1 MSLVSIHSNERRK
14 MEDIIKVC
22 ALGGLDENG
31 RDCYVIEI
39 NNDIFV
45 LDAGLAL
52 PDKTI
57 PGVDY
62 LLANAA
68 YIINNKDRVRAYIM
82 THAHDEN
89 MGALKYFY
97 DDAPAPII
105 CTRFTKHVIETQ
117 FNFNK
122 INMPLDFHVIPPS
135 CELVIAGRKFHFFQT
150 SHNAAYS
157 FGVAIETSK
166 GNIVYTSDFIVDYSV
181 KNPAYIFDLKA
192 LSVLSEKPTF
202 LLMSES
208 KGATGEGYCAP
219 RHRVTPLIEK
229 YFKNANKRIF
239 IDCFWQNFIRIS
251 EIIDL
256 CIENNKKIFFYNDF
270 TRQIMKMLMEFD
282 PNRIPQSLIV
292 NKEDLLRVREQELV
306 ILMLGEG
313 EELYQELIKIADG
326 TNEDKRIRLNKRD
339 IFINAA
345 LATPTLET
353 IATRSIDYLYR
364 TGCEVVWIKK
374 NQITAMHPR
383 QDDLKFF
390 LSVLKPRYYLPVRGN
405 FINLMANA
413 KLALSMGIG
422 LNHTNVFILDNGM
435 QLCFNEMGRPS
446 IVPNNPAIMPTH
458 PILVDGRGVST
469 SVSEN
474 IIADRRQLSVD
485 GVVVIAL
492 TVSLSEKRIVAGPD
506 CQMRG
511 FVYVKEAEPLLKSI
525 ANIFVDEIMTALSV
539 DKTDFEEVKTN
550 AQERI
555 HRFIKREN
563 GREPMIIPIVVV
575 KD

>member
-1 MSLVSIHSNERRK
+1 
-14 MEDIIKVC
+14 MEDIIKVS

-45 LDAGLAL
+45 IDAGLAL

-62 LLANAA
+62 LLANAQ
-68 YIINNKDRVRAYIM
+68 YLINNKDRVKAYIM

-117 FNFNK
+117 FNFNTLR
-122 INMPLDFHVIPPS
+122 IPLEFKVIPPTS
-135 CELVIAGRKFHFFQT
+135 ALEIAGRKFHFFQT

-181 KNPAYIFDLKA
+181 KIPAYIFDMKA
-192 LSVLSEKPTF
+192 LSVLSERPTF

-208 KGATGEGYCAP
+208 KGANHEGYCSP
-219 RHRVTPLIEK
+219 HHRVTPLIEK
-229 YFKNANKRIF
+229 YFSNANKRIF
-239 IDCFWQNFIRIS
+239 IDCFWQNFFRIS

-270 TRQIMKMLMEFD
+270 TRTIMKMLMEFN
-282 PNRIPQSLIV
+282 PSRIPV
-292 NKEDLLRVREQELV
+292 DMVVGKEDLLRVREQELV
-306 ILMLGEG
+306 ILMLGKG
-313 EELYQELIKIADG
+313 EELYQELIRVVDG
-326 TNEDKRIRLNKRD
+326 TNEDKRIRLTKRD
-339 IFINAA
+339 VFINAG
-345 LATPTLET
+345 LPTPTLET

-364 TGCEVVWIKK
+364 TGAEVVWIKK

-435 QLCFNEMGRPS
+435 QLCFNELGRPS
-446 IVPNNPAIMPTH
+446 ILPNNPAIMPTH
-458 PILVDGRGVST
+458 PILVDGSGVST
-469 SVSEN
+469 NVAEN
-474 IIADRRQLSVD
+474 IVNDRRQLSVD
-485 GVVVIAL
+485 GVVVIAV
-492 TVSLSEKRIVAGPD
+492 TVSIEEKRIIAGPD

-511 FVYVKEAEPLLKSI
+511 FVYVKEAEPLLKSV
-525 ANIFVDEIMTALSV
+525 ANIFVDEVTTALSV
-539 DKTDFEEVKTN
+539 NNTNFEEIKAN

-555 HRFIKREN
+555 RRFIKREN
-563 GREPMIIPIVVV
+563 GREPMIIPIIVTR
-575 KD
+575 

>member
-1 MSLVSIHSNERRK
+1 
-14 MEDIIKVC
+14 MEDIIKVS

-45 LDAGLAL
+45 IDAGLAL

-62 LLANAA
+62 LLANAQ
-68 YIINNKDRVRAYIM
+68 YLISNKDRIRAYIM

-97 DDAPAPII
+97 DDAPAPIY

-117 FNFNK
+117 FNFNELR
-122 INMPLDFHVIPPS
+122 IPLEFEVVPPTS
-135 CELVIAGRKFHFFQT
+135 SQKIAGRNVHFFQT

-157 FGVAIETSK
+157 FGVAIETTK
-166 GNIVYTSDFIVDYSV
+166 GNIVFTSDFIVDYSV
-181 KNPAYIFDLKA
+181 KTPAYIFDMKA
-192 LSVLSEKPTF
+192 LSILSEKPTF

-208 KGATGEGYCAP
+208 KGANYEGYCSP
-219 RHRVTPLIEK
+219 RHRVIPLIER
-229 YFKNANKRIF
+229 YFKTNRRIF
-239 IDCFWQNFIRIS
+239 INCFWQNFFRIS

-270 TRQIMKMLMEFD
+270 TRQIMKMLMDFN
-282 PNRIPQSLIV
+282 PARIPSSIIV

-306 ILMLGEG
+306 ILMLGRG
-313 EELYQELIKIADG
+313 EEIYKELVNIADG
-326 TNEDKRIRLNKRD
+326 TGEDKRVRLNHRD

-345 LATPTLET
+345 LPTPTLET

-364 TGCEVVWIKK
+364 TGADVVWIKK

-435 QLCFNEMGRPS
+435 QLCFNELGRPS
-446 IVPNNPAIMPTH
+446 ILPNNPAIMPTH
-458 PILVDGRGVST
+458 PILVDGSGVST
-469 SVSEN
+469 NVAEN
-474 IIADRRQLSVD
+474 IVNDRRQLSID
-485 GVVVIAL
+485 GVVVIAV
-492 TVSLSEKRIVAGPD
+492 TVSVEEKRIIAGPD

-525 ANIFVDEIMTALSV
+525 ANIFVDEVTTALSV
-539 DKTDFEEVKTN
+539 NNIDFENVKAT

-555 HRFIKREN
+555 RRFIKREN
-563 GREPMIIPIVVV
+563 GREPMIIPIIVT
-575 KD
+575 K

>member
-1 MSLVSIHSNERRK
+1 

-39 NNDIFV
+39 NNDLFV

-57 PGVDY
+57 PGVDF
-62 LLANAA
+62 LLANAK
-68 YIINNKDRVRAYIM
+68 YIIDNKDRLRAYIM

-97 DDAPAPII
+97 DDAPAPIY

-122 INMPLDFHVIPPS
+122 IKSELDFRVIPPS
-135 CELVIAGRKFHFFQT
+135 CSLEIAGRKFSFFQT

-192 LSVLSEKPTF
+192 LAELSEKPTF

-208 KGATGEGYCAP
+208 KGANHEGYCAP

-229 YFKNANKRIF
+229 YFKANRRIF

-256 CIENNKKIFFYNDF
+256 CIENNKKLFFYNDF
-270 TRQIMKMLMEFD
+270 TAHIMKGLMEFD
-282 PNRIPQSLIV
+282 TRRIPSSIIV
-292 NKEDLLRVREQELV
+292 NKEDLLRVREQELI
-306 ILMLGEG
+306 ILMLGDG
-313 EELYQELIKIADG
+313 EELYHELIKIADG

-364 TGCEVVWIKK
+364 TGADVVWLKK

-390 LSVLKPRYYLPVRGN
+390 LSVLKPRFSLPVRGN

-435 QLCFNEMGRPS
+435 QLCFNEAGRPS
-446 IVPNNPAIMPTH
+446 IVPNNPALMPTH

-474 IIADRRQLSVD
+474 IVADRRQLSVD

-525 ANIFVDEIMTALSV
+525 ANIFIEEITLALSLE
-539 DKTDFEEVKTN
+539 KNDFEEAKSN

-555 HRFIKREN
+555 RRFIKREN
-563 GREPMIIPIVVV
+563 GREPMIIPIIVV
-575 KD
+575 KE

>member
-1 MSLVSIHSNERRK
+1 
-14 MEDIIKVC
+14 MEDIIKVS

-45 LDAGLAL
+45 IDAGLAL

-62 LLANAA
+62 LLANAQ
-68 YIINNKDRVRAYIM
+68 YLINNKDRVKAYIM

-117 FNFNK
+117 FNFNTLR
-122 INMPLDFHVIPPS
+122 IPLEFKVIPPTS
-135 CELVIAGRKFHFFQT
+135 TLEIAGRKFHFFQT

-181 KNPAYIFDLKA
+181 KIPGYIFDMKA
-192 LSVLSEKPTF
+192 LSVLSERPTF

-208 KGATGEGYCAP
+208 KGANHEGYCSP
-219 RHRVTPLIEK
+219 HHRVTPLIEK
-229 YFKNANKRIF
+229 YFSNANKRIF
-239 IDCFWQNFIRIS
+239 IDCFWQNFFRIS

-270 TRQIMKMLMEFD
+270 TRTIMKMLMEFN
-282 PNRIPQSLIV
+282 PSRIPMDMIV
-292 NKEDLLRVREQELV
+292 GKEDLLRVREQELV
-306 ILMLGEG
+306 ILMLGKG
-313 EELYQELIKIADG
+313 EELYQELIRVVDG
-326 TNEDKRIRLNKRD
+326 TNEDKRIRLTKRD

-345 LATPTLET
+345 LPTPTLET

-364 TGCEVVWIKK
+364 TGAEVVWIKK

-435 QLCFNEMGRPS
+435 QLCFNELGRPS
-446 IVPNNPAIMPTH
+446 ILPNNPAIMPTH
-458 PILVDGRGVST
+458 PILVDGSGVST
-469 SVSEN
+469 NVAEN
-474 IIADRRQLSVD
+474 IVNDRRQLSID
-485 GVVVIAL
+485 GVVVIAA
-492 TVSLSEKRIVAGPD
+492 TVSLEEKRIIAGPD

-511 FVYVKEAEPLLKSI
+511 FVYVKETEPLLKSV
-525 ANIFVDEIMTALSV
+525 ANIFVDEVTTALSV
-539 DKTDFEEVKTN
+539 NNTNFEEIKVN

-555 HRFIKREN
+555 RRFIKREN
-563 GREPMIIPIVVV
+563 GREPMIIPIIVAR
-575 KD
+575 

>member
-1 MSLVSIHSNERRK
+1 

-57 PGVDY
+57 PGVDF
-62 LLANAA
+62 LLTNAQ
-68 YIINNKDRVRAYIM
+68 YIISNKDRVKAYII

-105 CTRFTKHVIETQ
+105 CTRFTKHIIETQ

-122 INMPLDFHVIPPS
+122 LQGTLDFRVIPPTTNL
-135 CELVIAGRKFHFFQT
+135 EIAGRKFHFFQT

-157 FGVAIETSK
+157 FGVAIETSR

-181 KNPAYIFDLKA
+181 KSPAYIFDIKA
-192 LSVLSEKPTF
+192 LAELSEKPTF

-208 KGATGEGYCAP
+208 KGANYEGYCAP
-219 RHRVTPLIEK
+219 RHKVTPLIEK
-229 YFKNANKRIF
+229 YFKNGNRRIF
-239 IDCFWQNFIRIS
+239 IDCFWQNSIRIS
-251 EIIDL
+251 EIVDL
-256 CIENNKKIFFYNDF
+256 CIENNKKIYFYNDF
-270 TRQIMKMLMEFD
+270 TDHIMRGLMAFD
-282 PNRIPQSLIV
+282 NTRIPPSIII

-306 ILMLGEG
+306 ILMLGDG
-313 EELYQELIKIADG
+313 EDLYQELIKIADG

-353 IATRSIDYLYR
+353 IATRSVDSLYR
-364 TGCEVVWIKK
+364 TGSEVVWLKK

-390 LSVLKPRYYLPVRGN
+390 LSVLKPKYYLPVRGN

-435 QLCFNEMGRPS
+435 QLCFNEVGRPS
-446 IVPNNPAIMPTH
+446 ILPNNPAIMPTH

-474 IIADRRQLSVD
+474 IVSDRRQLSVD

-492 TVSLSEKRIVAGPD
+492 TVSLSEKRIIAGPD

-525 ANIFVDEIMTALSV
+525 ANIFIEEITLALSL
-539 DKTDFEEVKTN
+539 DKNDFEEAKSN

-555 HRFIKREN
+555 RRFIKREN
-563 GREPMIIPIVVV
+563 GREPMIIPIIVV
-575 KD
+575 KE

>member
-1 MSLVSIHSNERRK
+1 
-14 MEDIIKVC
+14 MEDIIKVS

-45 LDAGLAL
+45 IDAGLAL

-62 LLANAA
+62 LLANAQ
-68 YIINNKDRVRAYIM
+68 YLINNKDRVKAYIM

-117 FNFNK
+117 FNFNTLR
-122 INMPLDFHVIPPS
+122 IPLEFKVIPPTS
-135 CELVIAGRKFHFFQT
+135 ALEIAGRKFHFFQT

-181 KNPAYIFDLKA
+181 KTPAYIFDMKA
-192 LSVLSEKPTF
+192 LSVLSERPTF

-208 KGATGEGYCAP
+208 KGANHEGYCSP
-219 RHRVTPLIEK
+219 HHRVTPLIEK
-229 YFKNANKRIF
+229 YFSNANKRIF
-239 IDCFWQNFIRIS
+239 IDCFWQNFFRIS

-270 TRQIMKMLMEFD
+270 TRTIMKMLMEFN
-282 PNRIPQSLIV
+282 PSRIPVDIIV
-292 NKEDLLRVREQELV
+292 GKEDLLRVREQELV
-306 ILMLGEG
+306 ILMLGKG
-313 EELYQELIKIADG
+313 EELYQELIRVVDG
-326 TNEDKRIRLNKRD
+326 TNEDKRIRLTKRD
-339 IFINAA
+339 IFINAG
-345 LATPTLET
+345 LPTPTLET

-364 TGCEVVWIKK
+364 TGAEVVWIKK

-413 KLALSMGIG
+413 RLALSMGIG

-435 QLCFNEMGRPS
+435 QLCFNELGRPS
-446 IVPNNPAIMPTH
+446 ILPNNPAIMPTH
-458 PILVDGRGVST
+458 PILVDGSGVST
-469 SVSEN
+469 NVAEN
-474 IIADRRQLSVD
+474 IVNDRRQLSVD
-485 GVVVIAL
+485 GVVVIAV
-492 TVSLSEKRIVAGPD
+492 TVSLEEKRIIAGPD

-511 FVYVKEAEPLLKSI
+511 FVYVKEAEPLLKSV
-525 ANIFVDEIMTALSV
+525 ANIFVDEVTTALSV
-539 DKTDFEEVKTN
+539 NNTDFEEIKAN

-555 HRFIKREN
+555 RRFIKREN
-563 GREPMIIPIVVV
+563 GREPMIIPIIVTR
-575 KD
+575 

>member
-1 MSLVSIHSNERRK
+1 
-14 MEDIIKVC
+14 MEDIIKVS

-45 LDAGLAL
+45 IDAGLAL

-62 LLANAA
+62 LLANAQ
-68 YIINNKDRVRAYIM
+68 YLINNKDRIRAYIM

-97 DDAPAPII
+97 DDAPAPIY

-117 FNFNK
+117 FNFNALR
-122 INMPLDFHVIPPS
+122 IPLEFEVVPPTS
-135 CELVIAGRKFHFFQT
+135 SQKIAGRNVHFFQT

-157 FGVAIETSK
+157 FGVAIETTK
-166 GNIVYTSDFIVDYSV
+166 GNIVFTSDFIVDYSV
-181 KNPAYIFDLKA
+181 KTPAYIFDMKA
-192 LSVLSEKPTF
+192 LSILSEKPTF

-208 KGATGEGYCAP
+208 KGANYEGYCSP
-219 RHRVTPLIEK
+219 RHRVYPLIEK
-229 YFKNANKRIF
+229 YFKTNRRIF
-239 IDCFWQNFIRIS
+239 INCFWQNFFRIS

-256 CIENNKKIFFYNDF
+256 CLENNKKIFFYNDF
-270 TRQIMKMLMEFD
+270 TRRIMKMLMDFN
-282 PNRIPQSLIV
+282 PTRIPSSIV
-292 NKEDLLRVREQELV
+292 VSKEDLLRVREQELV
-306 ILMLGEG
+306 ILMLGRG
-313 EELYQELIKIADG
+313 EELYKELVNIADG
-326 TNEDKRIRLNKRD
+326 TGEDKRVRLNHRD

-345 LATPTLET
+345 LPTPTLET

-364 TGCEVVWIKK
+364 TGADVVWIKK

-435 QLCFNEMGRPS
+435 QLCFNELGRPS
-446 IVPNNPAIMPTH
+446 ILPNNPATMPTH
-458 PILVDGRGVST
+458 PILVDGSGVST
-469 SVSEN
+469 NVAEN
-474 IIADRRQLSVD
+474 IVNDRRQLSVD

-492 TVSLSEKRIVAGPD
+492 TVSETEKRIIAGPD

-525 ANIFVDEIMTALSV
+525 ANIFVDEVTTALSLNNIN
-539 DKTDFEEVKTN
+539 FENVKAS

-555 HRFIKREN
+555 RRFIKREN
-563 GREPMIIPIVVV
+563 GREPMIIPIIVT
-575 KD
+575 K

>member
-1 MSLVSIHSNERRK
+1 
-14 MEDIIKVC
+14 MEDIIKVS

-45 LDAGLAL
+45 IDAGLAL

-62 LLANAA
+62 LLANAQ
-68 YIINNKDRVRAYIM
+68 YLISNKDRIRAYIM

-97 DDAPAPII
+97 DDAPAPIY

-117 FNFNK
+117 FNFNELR
-122 INMPLDFHVIPPS
+122 IPLDFEVVPPTS
-135 CELVIAGRKFHFFQT
+135 SQKIAGRNVHFFQT

-166 GNIVYTSDFIVDYSV
+166 GNIVFTSDFIVDYSV
-181 KNPAYIFDLKA
+181 KTPAYIFDMKA
-192 LSVLSEKPTF
+192 LSILSEKPTF

-208 KGATGEGYCAP
+208 KGANYEGYCSP
-219 RHRVTPLIEK
+219 RHRVIPLIER
-229 YFKNANKRIF
+229 YFKTSRRIF
-239 IDCFWQNFIRIS
+239 INCFWQNFFRIS

-270 TRQIMKMLMEFD
+270 TRQIMKMLMDFN
-282 PNRIPQSLIV
+282 PTRIPSSIIV

-306 ILMLGEG
+306 ILMLGRG
-313 EELYQELIKIADG
+313 EEIYKELVNIADG
-326 TNEDKRIRLNKRD
+326 TGEDKRVRLNHRD

-345 LATPTLET
+345 LPTPTLET

-364 TGCEVVWIKK
+364 TGADVVWIKK

-435 QLCFNEMGRPS
+435 QLCFNELGRPS
-446 IVPNNPAIMPTH
+446 ILPNNPAIMPTH
-458 PILVDGRGVST
+458 PILVDGSGVST
-469 SVSEN
+469 NVAEN
-474 IIADRRQLSVD
+474 IVNDRRQLSVD
-485 GVVVIAL
+485 GVVVIAV
-492 TVSLSEKRIVAGPD
+492 TVNVEEKRIIAGPD

-525 ANIFVDEIMTALSV
+525 ANIFVDEVTTALSV
-539 DKTDFEEVKTN
+539 NNIDFENIKAT

-555 HRFIKREN
+555 RRFIKREN
-563 GREPMIIPIVVV
+563 GREPMIIPIIVT
-575 KD
+575 K

>member
-1 MSLVSIHSNERRK
+1 
-14 MEDIIKVC
+14 MEDIIKVS

-31 RDCYVIEI
+31 RDCYVVEI
-39 NNDIFV
+39 NDDIFV
-45 LDAGLAL
+45 LDAGLSL

-57 PGVDY
+57 PGVDF
-62 LLANAA
+62 LLTNAHYIIENKDRLKA
-68 YIINNKDRVRAYIM
+68 YII
-82 THAHDEN
+82 THSHDEN

-105 CTRFTKHVIETQ
+105 CTQFTKHIIETQ

-122 INMPLDFHVIPPS
+122 LQGTLDFKVIPPTCTLTIS
-135 CELVIAGRKFHFFQT
+135 NRVFHFFQT
-150 SHNAAYS
+150 SHNAAYT
-157 FGVAIETSK
+157 FGVAIETTK

-192 LSVLSEKPTF
+192 LAELSEKPTF

-208 KGATGEGYCAP
+208 KGANYEGYCAP
-219 RHRVTPLIEK
+219 RHRVTPLIER
-229 YFKNANKRIF
+229 YFKSANRRIF
-239 IDCFWQNFIRIS
+239 IDCFWQNSIRIS
-251 EIIDL
+251 EILDL
-256 CIENNKKIFFYNDF
+256 CVENNKKIYFYNDF
-270 TRQIMKMLMEFD
+270 TAEIMRGFMAFD
-282 PNRIPQSLIV
+282 NKRNISSIV
-292 NKEDLLRVREQELV
+292 IEKEDLLRVREQELV
-306 ILMLGEG
+306 ILMLGDG
-313 EELYQELIKIADG
+313 EDLYRELIKLSEG
-326 TNEDKRIRLNKRD
+326 TNQDKRIRLNKRD

-353 IATRSIDYLYR
+353 IATRSVDSLYR
-364 TGCEVVWIKK
+364 TGSEVIWLKK
-374 NQITAMHPR
+374 NQITAMHAR

-405 FINLMANA
+405 FVNLMANA

-435 QLCFNEMGRPS
+435 QLCFNELGRPS
-446 IVPNNPAIMPTH
+446 IIPNNPNTMPTH

-469 SVSEN
+469 STSEN
-474 IIADRRQLSVD
+474 IISDRRQLAID

-492 TVSLSEKRIVAGPD
+492 TVSKSEKRIVAGPD

-525 ANIFVDEIMTALSV
+525 ANIFVEEITLALSLE
-539 DKTDFEEVKTN
+539 KEDFEEAKSN

-555 HRFIKREN
+555 RRFIKREN
-563 GREPMIIPIVVV
+563 GREPMIIPIIVV
-575 KD
+575 KE

>member
-1 MSLVSIHSNERRK
+1 

-31 RDCYVIEI
+31 RDCYVVEI

-45 LDAGLAL
+45 LDAGLSL

-57 PGVDY
+57 PGVDF
-62 LLANAA
+62 LLTNAN
-68 YIINNKDRVRAYIM
+68 YIINNKDRVKAYII

-105 CTRFTKHVIETQ
+105 CTSFTKHIIETQ

-122 INMPLDFHVIPPS
+122 LKSQLDYRVIPPTTNL
-135 CELVIAGRKFHFFQT
+135 EITGRKFHFFQT

-157 FGVAIETSK
+157 FGVAIETSR

-192 LSVLSEKPTF
+192 LAELSEKPTF

-208 KGATGEGYCAP
+208 KGANYEGYCAP
-219 RHRVTPLIEK
+219 RHKVTPLIER
-229 YFKNANKRIF
+229 YFKSANRRIF
-239 IDCFWQNFIRIS
+239 IDCFWQNSIRIS

-256 CIENNKKIFFYNDF
+256 VIENNKKLYFYNEF
-270 TRQIMKMLMEFD
+270 TEHIMRGLMNFD
-282 PNRIPQSLIV
+282 PRRIPTSVVI

-313 EELYQELIKIADG
+313 EDLFQELIKIAEG

-353 IATRSIDYLYR
+353 IATRSIDSLYR
-364 TGCEVVWIKK
+364 TGAEVIWLKK

-435 QLCFNEMGRPS
+435 QLCFNEIGRPS
-446 IVPNNPAIMPTH
+446 ILPNNPAIMPTH
-458 PILVDGRGVST
+458 PILVDGRGV
-469 SVSEN
+469 
-474 IIADRRQLSVD
+474 
-485 GVVVIAL
+485 
-492 TVSLSEKRIVAGPD
+492 
-506 CQMRG
+506 
-511 FVYVKEAEPLLKSI
+511 
-525 ANIFVDEIMTALSV
+525 
-539 DKTDFEEVKTN
+539 
-550 AQERI
+550 
-555 HRFIKREN
+555 
-563 GREPMIIPIVVV
+563 
-575 KD
+575 

>member
-1 MSLVSIHSNERRK
+1 

-45 LDAGLAL
+45 LDAGLSL

-57 PGVDY
+57 PGVDF
-62 LLANAA
+62 LLTNAHYIIENKDRLKA
-68 YIINNKDRVRAYIM
+68 YII

-105 CTRFTKHVIETQ
+105 CTRFTKHIIETQ

-122 INMPLDFHVIPPS
+122 LQGTLDFRVIPPS
-135 CELVIAGRKFHFFQT
+135 TVLEISGHIFHFFQT

-157 FGVAIETSK
+157 FGVAVETSK

-192 LSVLSEKPTF
+192 LAELSEKPTF

-208 KGATGEGYCAP
+208 KGASYEGYCAP
-219 RHRVTPLIEK
+219 RHRITPLIEK
-229 YFKNANKRIF
+229 YFKSGNRRIF
-239 IDCFWQNFIRIS
+239 IDCFWQNSIRIS

-256 CIENNKKIFFYNDF
+256 CIENNKKIYFYNDF
-270 TRQIMKMLMEFD
+270 TAHIMRGLMNFD
-282 PNRIPQSLIV
+282 SSRIPPSIII

-306 ILMLGEG
+306 ILMLGDG
-313 EELYQELIKIADG
+313 EELYHELIKISEG

-353 IATRSIDYLYR
+353 IATRGVDSLYR
-364 TGCEVVWIKK
+364 TGSEVVWLKK
-374 NQITAMHPR
+374 NQITAMHAR

-390 LSVLKPRYYLPVRGN
+390 LSVLKPKYYLPVRGN

-435 QLCFNEMGRPS
+435 QLCFNELGRPS
-446 IVPNNPAIMPTH
+446 IIPNNPNLMPTH

-474 IIADRRQLSVD
+474 IVADRRQLSID

-492 TVSLSEKRIVAGPD
+492 TVSLGEKRILAGPD

-525 ANIFVDEIMTALSV
+525 ANIFVEEITLALSLG
-539 DKTDFEEVKTN
+539 KNDFEEAKSN

-555 HRFIKREN
+555 RRFIKREN
-563 GREPMIIPIVVV
+563 GREPMIIPIIVV
-575 KD
+575 KE

>member
-1 MSLVSIHSNERRK
+1 
-14 MEDIIKVC
+14 MEDIIKVS

-45 LDAGLAL
+45 LDAGLSL

-57 PGVDY
+57 PGVDF
-62 LLANAA
+62 LLTNAHYIIANKDRLKA
-68 YIINNKDRVRAYIM
+68 YII

-105 CTRFTKHVIETQ
+105 CTRFTKHIIETQ

-122 INMPLDFHVIPPS
+122 LQGTLDFRVIPPTTTL
-135 CELVIAGRKFHFFQT
+135 EIAGRVFHFFQT

-157 FGVAIETSK
+157 FGVSIETSK

-192 LSVLSEKPTF
+192 LAELSEKPTF

-208 KGATGEGYCAP
+208 KGANYEGYCAP

-229 YFKNANKRIF
+229 YFKSANKRIF
-239 IDCFWQNFIRIS
+239 IDCFWQNSIRIS

-256 CIENNKKIFFYNDF
+256 CIENNKKIYFYNDF
-270 TRQIMKMLMEFD
+270 TRHIMRGLMAFD
-282 PNRIPQSLIV
+282 DKRIPPSLIIE
-292 NKEDLLRVREQELV
+292 KEDLLRVREQELV
-306 ILMLGEG
+306 ILMLGDG
-313 EELYQELIKIADG
+313 EDLYHELIKIAEG

-353 IATRSIDYLYR
+353 IATRSVDSLYR
-364 TGCEVVWIKK
+364 TGSEVVWLKK
-374 NQITAMHPR
+374 NQITAMHAR

-390 LSVLKPRYYLPVRGN
+390 LSVLKPKYYLPVRGN

-435 QLCFNEMGRPS
+435 QLCFNELGRPS
-446 IVPNNPAIMPTH
+446 IIPNNPNLMPTH

-474 IIADRRQLSVD
+474 IVADRRQLSVD

-492 TVSLSEKRIVAGPD
+492 TVSLGEKRILAGPD

-525 ANIFVDEIMTALSV
+525 ANMFVEEITLALSLG
-539 DKTDFEEVKTN
+539 KTDFEEAKSN

-555 HRFIKREN
+555 RRFIKREN
-563 GREPMIIPIVVV
+563 GREPMIIPIIVV

>member
-1 MSLVSIHSNERRK
+1 
-14 MEDIIKVC
+14 MEDIIKVS

-45 LDAGLAL
+45 IDAGLAL

-62 LLANAA
+62 LLANAQ
-68 YIINNKDRVRAYIM
+68 YLINNKDRIRAYIM

-97 DDAPAPII
+97 DDAPAPIY

-117 FNFNK
+117 FNFNALR
-122 INMPLDFHVIPPS
+122 IPLEFEVVPPTS
-135 CELVIAGRKFHFFQT
+135 SQKIAGRNVHFFQT

-157 FGVAIETSK
+157 FGVAIETTK
-166 GNIVYTSDFIVDYSV
+166 GNIVFTSDFIVDYSV
-181 KNPAYIFDLKA
+181 KTPAYIFDMKA
-192 LSVLSEKPTF
+192 LSILSEKPTF

-208 KGATGEGYCAP
+208 KGANYEGYCSP
-219 RHRVTPLIEK
+219 RHRVIPLIER
-229 YFKNANKRIF
+229 YFKTNRRIF
-239 IDCFWQNFIRIS
+239 INCFWQNFFRIS

-256 CIENNKKIFFYNDF
+256 CLENNKKIFFYNDF
-270 TRQIMKMLMEFD
+270 TRRIMKMLMDFN
-282 PNRIPQSLIV
+282 PTRIPASIVV

-306 ILMLGEG
+306 ILMLGRG
-313 EELYQELIKIADG
+313 EELYKELVNIADG
-326 TNEDKRIRLNKRD
+326 TGEDKRVRLNHRD

-345 LATPTLET
+345 LPTPTLET

-364 TGCEVVWIKK
+364 TGADVIWIKK

-435 QLCFNEMGRPS
+435 QLCFNELGRPS
-446 IVPNNPAIMPTH
+446 ILPNNPATMPTH
-458 PILVDGRGVST
+458 PILVDGSGVST
-469 SVSEN
+469 NVAEN
-474 IIADRRQLSVD
+474 IVNDRRQLSVD
-485 GVVVIAL
+485 GVVVIAV
-492 TVSLSEKRIVAGPD
+492 TVSEAEKRIIAGPD

-525 ANIFVDEIMTALSV
+525 ANIFVDEVTTALSV
-539 DKTDFEEVKTN
+539 NNINFENVKAS

-555 HRFIKREN
+555 RRFIKREN
-563 GREPMIIPIVVV
+563 GREPMIIPIIVT
-575 KD
+575 K

>member
-1 MSLVSIHSNERRK
+1 
-14 MEDIIKVC
+14 MEDIIKVS

-39 NNDIFV
+39 NDDIFV
-45 LDAGLAL
+45 IDAGLAL

-62 LLANAA
+62 LLANAQ
-68 YIINNKDRVRAYIM
+68 YLISNKDRIRAYIM

-97 DDAPAPII
+97 DDAPAPIY

-117 FNFNK
+117 FNFNELR
-122 INMPLDFHVIPPS
+122 IPLEFEVVPPTS
-135 CELVIAGRKFHFFQT
+135 SQKIAGRNVHFFQT

-157 FGVAIETSK
+157 FGVAIETTK
-166 GNIVYTSDFIVDYSV
+166 GNIVFTSDFIVDYSV
-181 KNPAYIFDLKA
+181 KTPAYIFDMKA
-192 LSVLSEKPTF
+192 LSILSEKPTF

-208 KGATGEGYCAP
+208 KGANYEGYCSP
-219 RHRVTPLIEK
+219 RHRVIPLIER
-229 YFKNANKRIF
+229 YFKTNRRIF
-239 IDCFWQNFIRIS
+239 INCFWQNFFRIS

-270 TRQIMKMLMEFD
+270 TRQIMKMLMDFN
-282 PNRIPQSLIV
+282 PARIPSSIIV

-306 ILMLGEG
+306 ILMLGRG
-313 EELYQELIKIADG
+313 EEIYKELVNIADG
-326 TNEDKRIRLNKRD
+326 TGEDKRVRLNHRD

-345 LATPTLET
+345 LPTPTLET

-364 TGCEVVWIKK
+364 TGADVVWIKK

-435 QLCFNEMGRPS
+435 QLCFNELGRPS
-446 IVPNNPAIMPTH
+446 ILPNNPAIMPTH
-458 PILVDGRGVST
+458 PILVDGSGVST
-469 SVSEN
+469 NVAEN
-474 IIADRRQLSVD
+474 IVNDRRQLSID
-485 GVVVIAL
+485 GVVVIAV
-492 TVSLSEKRIVAGPD
+492 TVSVEEKRIIAGPD

-525 ANIFVDEIMTALSV
+525 ANIFVDEVTTALSV
-539 DKTDFEEVKTN
+539 NNFDFENVKAT

-555 HRFIKREN
+555 RRFIKREN
-563 GREPMIIPIVVV
+563 GREPMIIPIIVT
-575 KD
+575 K

>member
-1 MSLVSIHSNERRK
+1 

-39 NNDIFV
+39 NNDLFV

-57 PGVDY
+57 PGVDF
-62 LLANAA
+62 LLANAK
-68 YIINNKDRVRAYIM
+68 YIIDNKDRLRAYIM

-97 DDAPAPII
+97 DDAPAPIY

-122 INMPLDFHVIPPS
+122 IKSELDFRVIPPS
-135 CELVIAGRKFHFFQT
+135 CSLEIAGRKFSFFQT

-192 LSVLSEKPTF
+192 LAELSEKPTF

-208 KGATGEGYCAP
+208 KGANHEGYCAP

-229 YFKNANKRIF
+229 YFKANRRIF

-256 CIENNKKIFFYNDF
+256 CIENNKKLFFYNDF
-270 TRQIMKMLMEFD
+270 TTHIMKGLMEFD
-282 PNRIPQSLIV
+282 TRRIPSSIIV

-306 ILMLGEG
+306 ILMLGDG
-313 EELYQELIKIADG
+313 EELYHELIKIADG

-364 TGCEVVWIKK
+364 TGADVVWLKK

-390 LSVLKPRYYLPVRGN
+390 LSVLKPRFYLPVRGN

-435 QLCFNEMGRPS
+435 QLCFNEAGRPS
-446 IVPNNPAIMPTH
+446 IVPNNPALMPTH

-474 IIADRRQLSVD
+474 IVADRRQLSVD

-525 ANIFVDEIMTALSV
+525 ANIFIEEITLALSLE
-539 DKTDFEEVKTN
+539 KNDFEEAKSN

-555 HRFIKREN
+555 RRFIKREN
-563 GREPMIIPIVVV
+563 GREPMIIPIIVV
-575 KD
+575 KE

>member
-1 MSLVSIHSNERRK
+1 
-14 MEDIIKVC
+14 MEDIIKVS

-45 LDAGLAL
+45 LDAGLSL

-57 PGVDY
+57 PGVDF
-62 LLANAA
+62 LLTNAHYIIENKNRLKA
-68 YIINNKDRVRAYIM
+68 YII

-105 CTRFTKHVIETQ
+105 CTRFTKHIIETQ

-122 INMPLDFHVIPPS
+122 LQGTLDFRVIPPTTTLDIS
-135 CELVIAGRKFHFFQT
+135 GRVFHFFQT

-192 LSVLSEKPTF
+192 LAELSEKPTF

-208 KGATGEGYCAP
+208 KGANYEGYCAP

-229 YFKNANKRIF
+229 YFKSANKRIF
-239 IDCFWQNFIRIS
+239 IDCFWQNSIRIS

-256 CIENNKKIFFYNDF
+256 CIENNKKIYFYNDF
-270 TRQIMKMLMEFD
+270 TAHIMRGLMDFD
-282 PNRIPQSLIV
+282 NKRVPPSVIIS
-292 NKEDLLRVREQELV
+292 KEDLLRVREQELV
-306 ILMLGEG
+306 ILMLGDG
-313 EELYQELIKIADG
+313 EDLYHELIKIAEG

-353 IATRSIDYLYR
+353 IATRSVDSLYR
-364 TGCEVVWIKK
+364 TGSEVVWLKK
-374 NQITAMHPR
+374 NQITAMHAR

-390 LSVLKPRYYLPVRGN
+390 LSVLKPKYYLPVRGN

-435 QLCFNEMGRPS
+435 QLCFNELGRPS
-446 IVPNNPAIMPTH
+446 IVPNNPNLMPTH

-474 IIADRRQLSVD
+474 IVADRRQLSVD

-492 TVSLSEKRIVAGPD
+492 TVSLGEKRILAGPD

-525 ANIFVDEIMTALSV
+525 ANIFVEEITLALSLN
-539 DKTDFEEVKTN
+539 KTDFEEAKSN

-555 HRFIKREN
+555 RRFIKREN
-563 GREPMIIPIVVV
+563 GREPMIIPIIVV
-575 KD
+575 KE

>member
-1 MSLVSIHSNERRK
+1 MV
-14 MEDIIKVC
+14 EDIIRVS

-45 LDAGLAL
+45 IDAGLAL

-62 LLANAA
+62 LLANAQ
-68 YIINNKDRVRAYIM
+68 YLINNKDRIKAYIM

-97 DDAPAPII
+97 DDAPAPVI

-117 FNFNK
+117 FNFNTLR
-122 INMPLDFHVIPPS
+122 IPLDFRVIEPS
-135 CELVIAGRKFHFFQT
+135 SELVVAGRKLHFFQT

-157 FGVAIETSK
+157 FGVAIETSR

-181 KNPAYIFDLKA
+181 KMPGYIFDLKA

-208 KGATGEGYCAP
+208 KGASHEGYCAP
-219 RHRVTPLIEK
+219 HHRVTPLIEK
-229 YFKNANKRIF
+229 YFKTANKRIF
-239 IDCFWQNFIRIS
+239 IDCFWQNFFRIS

-256 CIENNKKIFFYNDF
+256 CLENNKKIFFYNDF
-270 TRQIMKMLMEFD
+270 TRKIMKMLMEFN
-282 PNRIPQSLIV
+282 PARLPISAVI

-306 ILMLGEG
+306 ILMLGDG
-313 EELYQELIKIADG
+313 DDLYEELIKIADG

-364 TGCEVVWIKK
+364 TGAEVVWIKK

-390 LSVLKPRYYLPVRGN
+390 LSVLKPKYYLPVRGN
-405 FINLMANA
+405 YINLMANA

-435 QLCFNEMGRPS
+435 QLCFNEAGRPS
-446 IVPNNPAIMPTH
+446 ILPNNPAIMPTH

-474 IIADRRQLSVD
+474 IVNDRRQLSVD

-492 TVSLSEKRIVAGPD
+492 TVSLEEKKIVAGPD

-539 DKTDFEEVKTN
+539 DNTDFDEIKAN

-555 HRFIKREN
+555 RRFIKREN
-563 GREPMIIPIVVV
+563 GREPMIIPIIVV
-575 KD
+575 K

>member
-1 MSLVSIHSNERRK
+1 V
-14 MEDIIKVC
+14 EDIIKVS

-45 LDAGLAL
+45 IDAGLAL

-62 LLANAA
+62 LLANAQ
-68 YIINNKDRVRAYIM
+68 YLINNKDRVKAYIM

-117 FNFNK
+117 FNFNTLR
-122 INMPLDFHVIPPS
+122 IPLEFKVIPPTS
-135 CELVIAGRKFHFFQT
+135 ALEIAGRKFHFFQT

-181 KNPAYIFDLKA
+181 KIPAYIFDMKA
-192 LSVLSEKPTF
+192 LSVLSERPTF

-208 KGATGEGYCAP
+208 KGANHEGYCSP
-219 RHRVTPLIEK
+219 HHRVTPLIEK
-229 YFKNANKRIF
+229 YFSNANKRIF
-239 IDCFWQNFIRIS
+239 IDCFWQNFFRIS

-270 TRQIMKMLMEFD
+270 TRTIMKMLMEFN
-282 PNRIPQSLIV
+282 PSRIPVDIIV
-292 NKEDLLRVREQELV
+292 GKEDLLRVREQELV
-306 ILMLGEG
+306 ILMLGKG
-313 EELYQELIKIADG
+313 EELYQELIRVVDG
-326 TNEDKRIRLNKRD
+326 TNEDKRIRLTKRD
-339 IFINAA
+339 IFINAG
-345 LATPTLET
+345 LPTPTLET

-364 TGCEVVWIKK
+364 TGAEVVWIKK

-435 QLCFNEMGRPS
+435 QLCFNELGRPS
-446 IVPNNPAIMPTH
+446 ILPNNPAIMPTH
-458 PILVDGRGVST
+458 PILVDGSGVST
-469 SVSEN
+469 NVAEN
-474 IIADRRQLSVD
+474 IVNDRRQLSVD
-485 GVVVIAL
+485 GVVVIAV
-492 TVSLSEKRIVAGPD
+492 TVSIEEKRIIAGPD

-511 FVYVKEAEPLLKSI
+511 FVYVKEAEPLLKSV
-525 ANIFVDEIMTALSV
+525 ANIFVDEVTTALSV
-539 DKTDFEEVKTN
+539 NNTDFEEIKAN

-555 HRFIKREN
+555 RRFIKREN
-563 GREPMIIPIVVV
+563 GREPMIIPIIVTR
-575 KD
+575 

>member
-1 MSLVSIHSNERRK
+1 
-14 MEDIIKVC
+14 MEDIIKVS

-45 LDAGLAL
+45 IDAGLAL

-62 LLANAA
+62 LLANAQ
-68 YIINNKDRVRAYIM
+68 YLINNKDRVKAYIM

-117 FNFNK
+117 FNFNTLR
-122 INMPLDFHVIPPS
+122 IPLEFKVIPPTS
-135 CELVIAGRKFHFFQT
+135 ALEIAGRKFHFFQT

-181 KNPAYIFDLKA
+181 KIPAYIFDMKA
-192 LSVLSEKPTF
+192 LSVLSERPTF

-208 KGATGEGYCAP
+208 KGANHEGYCSP
-219 RHRVTPLIEK
+219 HHRVTPLIEK
-229 YFKNANKRIF
+229 YFSNANKRIF
-239 IDCFWQNFIRIS
+239 IDCFWQNFFRIS

-270 TRQIMKMLMEFD
+270 TRTIMKMLMEFN
-282 PNRIPQSLIV
+282 PSRIPV
-292 NKEDLLRVREQELV
+292 DMVVGKEDLLRVREQELV
-306 ILMLGEG
+306 ILMLGKG
-313 EELYQELIKIADG
+313 EELYQELIRVVDG
-326 TNEDKRIRLNKRD
+326 TNEDKRIRLTKRD
-339 IFINAA
+339 IFINAG
-345 LATPTLET
+345 LPTPTLET

-364 TGCEVVWIKK
+364 TGAEVVWIKK

-405 FINLMANA
+405 FINLMSNA

-435 QLCFNEMGRPS
+435 QLCFNELGRPS
-446 IVPNNPAIMPTH
+446 ILPNNPAIMPTH
-458 PILVDGRGVST
+458 PILVDGSGVST
-469 SVSEN
+469 NVAEN
-474 IIADRRQLSVD
+474 IVNDRRQLSVD
-485 GVVVIAL
+485 GVVVIAV
-492 TVSLSEKRIVAGPD
+492 TVSLEEKRIIAGPD

-511 FVYVKEAEPLLKSI
+511 FVYVKEAEPLLKSV
-525 ANIFVDEIMTALSV
+525 ANIFVDEVTNALSV
-539 DKTDFEEVKTN
+539 NNTDFEEIKAN

-555 HRFIKREN
+555 RRFIKREN
-563 GREPMIIPIVVV
+563 GREPMIIPIIVTR
-575 KD
+575 

>member
-1 MSLVSIHSNERRK
+1 

-57 PGVDY
+57 PGVDF
-62 LLANAA
+62 LLANAQ
-68 YIINNKDRVRAYIM
+68 YIISNKDRLKAYIM

-97 DDAPAPII
+97 DDAPAPIY
-105 CTRFTKHVIETQ
+105 CTSFTKHIIETQ

-122 INMPLDFHVIPPS
+122 LQGRLDFKVIPPTCS
-135 CELVIAGRKFHFFQT
+135 LQIAGRTFHFFQT

-181 KNPAYIFDLKA
+181 KSPAYIFDLKA
-192 LSVLSEKPTF
+192 LAELSEKPTF
-202 LLMSES
+202 LLMSDS
-208 KGATGEGYCAP
+208 KAAHLEGYCAP
-219 RHRVTPLIEK
+219 RHRVAPLIER
-229 YFKNANKRIF
+229 YFKNSNRRIF
-239 IDCFWQNFIRIS
+239 IDCFWQNLFRIS

-256 CIENNKKIFFYNDF
+256 CIENNKKIFFYNSF
-270 TRQIMKMLMEFD
+270 TEHIMRGLMSFD
-282 PNRIPQSLIV
+282 PKRIPPSIVV

-306 ILMLGEG
+306 ILMLGDG
-313 EELYQELIKIADG
+313 EELFQELIKIADG
-326 TNEDKRIRLNKRD
+326 NNEDKRIRLNKRD
-339 IFINAA
+339 IFINAGIP
-345 LATPTLET
+345 TPTLET

-364 TGCEVVWIKK
+364 TGAEVVWIKK

-390 LSVLKPRYYLPVRGN
+390 LSVLKPKYYLPVRGN

-413 KLALSMGIG
+413 RLALSMGIG

-435 QLCFNEMGRPS
+435 QLSFNEAGRPM

-474 IIADRRQLSVD
+474 IVSDRRQLSVD

-492 TVSLSEKRIVAGPD
+492 SVSLSEKRIIAGPD

-525 ANIFVDEIMTALSV
+525 ANIFIEEITLALSL
-539 DKTDFEEVKTN
+539 DKADFEEAKTN

-555 HRFIKREN
+555 RRFIKREN
-563 GREPMIIPIVVV
+563 GREPMIIPIIVV

>member
-1 MSLVSIHSNERRK
+1 
-14 MEDIIKVC
+14 MEDIIKVS

-45 LDAGLAL
+45 IDAGLAL

-62 LLANAA
+62 LLANAQ
-68 YIINNKDRVRAYIM
+68 YLINNKDRVKAYIM

-117 FNFNK
+117 FNFNTLR
-122 INMPLDFHVIPPS
+122 IPLDFKVIPPTS
-135 CELVIAGRKFHFFQT
+135 ALEIAGRKFHFFQT

-181 KNPAYIFDLKA
+181 KTPAYIFDMKA
-192 LSVLSEKPTF
+192 LSVLSERPTF

-208 KGATGEGYCAP
+208 KGANHEGYCSP
-219 RHRVTPLIEK
+219 HHRVTPLIEK
-229 YFKNANKRIF
+229 YFSNANKRIF
-239 IDCFWQNFIRIS
+239 IDCFWQNFFRIS

-270 TRQIMKMLMEFD
+270 TRTIMKMLMEFN
-282 PNRIPQSLIV
+282 PSRIPVDIIV
-292 NKEDLLRVREQELV
+292 GKEDLLRVREQELV
-306 ILMLGEG
+306 ILMLGKG
-313 EELYQELIKIADG
+313 EELYQELIRVVDG
-326 TNEDKRIRLNKRD
+326 TNEDKRIRLTKRD
-339 IFINAA
+339 IFINAG
-345 LATPTLET
+345 LPTPTLET

-364 TGCEVVWIKK
+364 TGAEVVWIKK

-435 QLCFNEMGRPS
+435 QLCFNELGRPS
-446 IVPNNPAIMPTH
+446 ILPNNPAIMPTH
-458 PILVDGRGVST
+458 PILVDGSGVST
-469 SVSEN
+469 NVAEN
-474 IIADRRQLSVD
+474 IVNDRRQLSVD
-485 GVVVIAL
+485 GVVVIAV
-492 TVSLSEKRIVAGPD
+492 TVSIEEKRIIAGPD

-511 FVYVKEAEPLLKSI
+511 FVYVKEAEPLLKSV
-525 ANIFVDEIMTALSV
+525 ANIFVDEVTTALSV
-539 DKTDFEEVKTN
+539 NNTDFEEIKAN

-555 HRFIKREN
+555 RRFIKREN
-563 GREPMIIPIVVV
+563 GREPMIIPIIVTR
-575 KD
+575 

>member
-1 MSLVSIHSNERRK
+1 
-14 MEDIIKVC
+14 MEDIIKVS

-45 LDAGLAL
+45 IDAGLAL

-62 LLANAA
+62 LLANAQ
-68 YIINNKDRVRAYIM
+68 YLINNKDRIRAYIM

-97 DDAPAPII
+97 DDAPAPIY

-117 FNFNK
+117 FNFNTLR
-122 INMPLDFHVIPPS
+122 IPLEFEVVPPS
-135 CELVIAGRKFHFFQT
+135 SSQKIAGRNVHFFQT

-157 FGVAIETSK
+157 FGVAIETTK
-166 GNIVYTSDFIVDYSV
+166 GNIVFTSDFIVDYSV
-181 KNPAYIFDLKA
+181 KTPAYIFDMKA
-192 LSVLSEKPTF
+192 LSILSEKPTF

-208 KGATGEGYCAP
+208 KGANYEGYCSP

-229 YFKNANKRIF
+229 YFKTNRRIF
-239 IDCFWQNFIRIS
+239 IDCFWQNFFRIS

-256 CIENNKKIFFYNDF
+256 CIENNKKLFFYNDF
-270 TRQIMKMLMEFD
+270 TRRIMKMLMDFN
-282 PNRIPQSLIV
+282 PTRLPASV
-292 NKEDLLRVREQELV
+292 VVGKEDLLRVREQELV
-306 ILMLGEG
+306 ILMLGRG
-313 EELYQELIKIADG
+313 EELYQELINIADG
-326 TNEDKRIRLNKRD
+326 TNEDKRVRLNHRD

-345 LATPTLET
+345 LPTPTLET

-364 TGCEVVWIKK
+364 TGADVVWLKK

-435 QLCFNEMGRPS
+435 QLCFNELGRPS
-446 IVPNNPAIMPTH
+446 ILPNNPAIMPTH
-458 PILVDGRGVST
+458 PILVDGSGVST
-469 SVSEN
+469 NVAEN
-474 IIADRRQLSVD
+474 IVNDRRQLSVD
-485 GVVVIAL
+485 GVVVIAV
-492 TVSLSEKRIVAGPD
+492 TVSLTEKRIIAGPD

-525 ANIFVDEIMTALSV
+525 ANIFVDEVTTALSV
-539 DKTDFEEVKTN
+539 NNINFEDVKAN

-555 HRFIKREN
+555 RRFIKREN
-563 GREPMIIPIVVV
+563 GREPMIIPIIVT
-575 KD
+575 K

>member
-1 MSLVSIHSNERRK
+1 
-14 MEDIIKVC
+14 MEDIIKVS

-45 LDAGLAL
+45 IDAGLAL

-62 LLANAA
+62 LLANAQ
-68 YIINNKDRVRAYIM
+68 YLINNKDRVRAYIM

-97 DDAPAPII
+97 DDAPAPIY

-117 FNFNK
+117 FNFNELR
-122 INMPLDFHVIPPS
+122 IPLEFKVVPPTS
-135 CELVIAGRKFHFFQT
+135 NVEIAGRKVHFFQT

-181 KNPAYIFDLKA
+181 KTPAYIFDIKA
-192 LSVLSEKPTF
+192 LSILSEKPTF

-208 KGATGEGYCAP
+208 KGANQEGYCAP
-219 RHRVTPLIEK
+219 RHRVTPLIER
-229 YFKNANKRIF
+229 YFSSANKRIF
-239 IDCFWQNFIRIS
+239 IDCFWQNFFRIS

-270 TRQIMKMLMEFD
+270 TRTIMKMLMEFN
-282 PNRIPQSLIV
+282 PNRVPQSIVV

-306 ILMLGEG
+306 ILMLGRG
-313 EELYQELIKIADG
+313 EDLYEELIKIADG

-339 IFINAA
+339 IFINAG
-345 LATPTLET
+345 LPTPTLET

-364 TGCEVVWIKK
+364 TGAEVVWIKK

-390 LSVLKPRYYLPVRGN
+390 LSVLKPRYYLPVRDN
-405 FINLMANA
+405 FVNLMANA

-435 QLCFNEMGRPS
+435 QLCFNELGRPS
-446 IVPNNPAIMPTH
+446 IVPNNPATMPTH
-458 PILVDGRGVST
+458 PILVDGSGVST
-469 SVSEN
+469 SVAEN
-474 IIADRRQLSVD
+474 IVDDRRQLSVD

-492 TVSLSEKRIVAGPD
+492 TVSVAEKRIIAGPD

-525 ANIFVDEIMTALSV
+525 ANIFVDEVTTALSV
-539 DKTDFEEVKTN
+539 NKTNFEEIKAT

-555 HRFIKREN
+555 RRFIKREN
-563 GREPMIIPIVVV
+563 GREPMIIPIIVE
-575 KD
+575 K

>member
-1 MSLVSIHSNERRK
+1 
-14 MEDIIKVC
+14 MEDIIKVS

-45 LDAGLAL
+45 IDAGLAL

-62 LLANAA
+62 LLANAQ
-68 YIINNKDRVRAYIM
+68 YLINNKDRVKAYIM

-117 FNFNK
+117 FNFNTLR
-122 INMPLDFHVIPPS
+122 IPLEFKVIPPTS
-135 CELVIAGRKFHFFQT
+135 ALEIAGRKFHFFQT

-181 KNPAYIFDLKA
+181 KIPAYIFDMKA
-192 LSVLSEKPTF
+192 LSVLSERPTF

-208 KGATGEGYCAP
+208 KGANHEGYCSP
-219 RHRVTPLIEK
+219 HHRVTPLIEK
-229 YFKNANKRIF
+229 YFSNANKRIF
-239 IDCFWQNFIRIS
+239 IDCFWQNFFRIS

-270 TRQIMKMLMEFD
+270 TRTIMKMLMEFN
-282 PNRIPQSLIV
+282 PSRIPV
-292 NKEDLLRVREQELV
+292 DMVVGKEDLLRVREQELV
-306 ILMLGEG
+306 ILMLGKG
-313 EELYQELIKIADG
+313 EELYQELIRVVDG
-326 TNEDKRIRLNKRD
+326 TNEDKRIRLTKRD
-339 IFINAA
+339 IFINAG
-345 LATPTLET
+345 LPTPTLET

-364 TGCEVVWIKK
+364 TGAEVVWIKK

-435 QLCFNEMGRPS
+435 QLCFNELGRPS
-446 IVPNNPAIMPTH
+446 ILPNNPAIMPTH
-458 PILVDGRGVST
+458 PILVDGSGVST
-469 SVSEN
+469 NVAEN
-474 IIADRRQLSVD
+474 IVNDRRQLSVD
-485 GVVVIAL
+485 GVVVIAV
-492 TVSLSEKRIVAGPD
+492 TVSLEEKRIIAGPD

-511 FVYVKEAEPLLKSI
+511 FVYVKEAEPLLKSV
-525 ANIFVDEIMTALSV
+525 ANIFVDEVTTVLSV
-539 DKTDFEEVKTN
+539 NNTNFEEIKAN

-555 HRFIKREN
+555 RRFIKREN
-563 GREPMIIPIVVV
+563 GREPMIIPIIVTR
-575 KD
+575 

>member
-1 MSLVSIHSNERRK
+1 
-14 MEDIIKVC
+14 MEDIIKVS

-45 LDAGLAL
+45 IDAGLAL

-62 LLANAA
+62 LLANAQ
-68 YIINNKDRVRAYIM
+68 YLINNKDRVKAYIM

-117 FNFNK
+117 FNFNTLR
-122 INMPLDFHVIPPS
+122 IPLEFKVIPPTS
-135 CELVIAGRKFHFFQT
+135 ALEIAGRKFHFFQT

-181 KNPAYIFDLKA
+181 KIPAYIFDMKA
-192 LSVLSEKPTF
+192 LSVLSERPTF

-208 KGATGEGYCAP
+208 KGANHEGYCSP
-219 RHRVTPLIEK
+219 HHRVTPLIEK
-229 YFKNANKRIF
+229 YFSNANKRIF
-239 IDCFWQNFIRIS
+239 IDCFWQNFFRIS

-270 TRQIMKMLMEFD
+270 TRTIMKMLMEFN
-282 PNRIPQSLIV
+282 PSRIPVDIIV
-292 NKEDLLRVREQELV
+292 GKEDLLRVREQELV
-306 ILMLGEG
+306 ILMLGKG
-313 EELYQELIKIADG
+313 EELYQELIRVVDG
-326 TNEDKRIRLNKRD
+326 TNEDKRIRLTKRD
-339 IFINAA
+339 IFINAG
-345 LATPTLET
+345 LPTPTLET

-364 TGCEVVWIKK
+364 TGAEVVWIKK

-413 KLALSMGIG
+413 RLALSMGIG

-435 QLCFNEMGRPS
+435 QLCFNELGRPS
-446 IVPNNPAIMPTH
+446 ILPNNPAIMPTH
-458 PILVDGRGVST
+458 PILVDGSGVST
-469 SVSEN
+469 NVAEN
-474 IIADRRQLSVD
+474 IVNDRRQLSVD
-485 GVVVIAL
+485 GVVVIAV
-492 TVSLSEKRIVAGPD
+492 TVSLEEKRIIAGPD

-511 FVYVKEAEPLLKSI
+511 FVYVKEAEPLLKSV
-525 ANIFVDEIMTALSV
+525 ANIFVDEVTTALSV
-539 DKTDFEEVKTN
+539 NNTDFEEIKAN

-555 HRFIKREN
+555 RRFIKREN
-563 GREPMIIPIVVV
+563 GREPMIIPIIVTR
-575 KD
+575 

>member
-1 MSLVSIHSNERRK
+1 

-31 RDCYVIEI
+31 RDCYVVEI
-39 NNDIFV
+39 NKDIFV

-52 PDKTI
+52 HDKTI

-68 YIINNKDRVRAYIM
+68 YIINNKDRVKAYIM

-105 CTRFTKHVIETQ
+105 CTKFTKHVIETQ

-122 INMPLDFHVIPPS
+122 INMPLDFHVIPPT
-135 CELVIAGRKFHFFQT
+135 CELTIAGRKFHFFQT

-181 KNPAYIFDLKA
+181 KTPAYIFDMKA
-192 LSVLSEKPTF
+192 LSVLSERPTF

-208 KGATGEGYCAP
+208 KGANHEGYCSP
-219 RHRVTPLIEK
+219 HHRVTPLIEK
-229 YFKNANKRIF
+229 YFSNANKRIF
-239 IDCFWQNFIRIS
+239 IDCFWQNFFRIS

-270 TRQIMKMLMEFD
+270 TRTIMKMLMEFN
-282 PNRIPQSLIV
+282 PSRIPIDMIV
-292 NKEDLLRVREQELV
+292 SKEDLLRVREQELV
-306 ILMLGEG
+306 ILMLGKG
-313 EELYQELIKIADG
+313 EELYQELIRVVDG
-326 TNEDKRIRLNKRD
+326 NNDDKRIRLTKRD
-339 IFINAA
+339 IFINAG
-345 LATPTLET
+345 LPTPTLET

-364 TGCEVVWIKK
+364 TGAEVVWIKK

-435 QLCFNEMGRPS
+435 QLCFNELGRPS
-446 IVPNNPAIMPTH
+446 IIPNNPATMPTH
-458 PILVDGRGVST
+458 PILVDGSGVST
-469 SVSEN
+469 NVAEN
-474 IIADRRQLSVD
+474 IVNDRRQLSVD
-485 GVVVIAL
+485 GVVVIAV
-492 TVSLSEKRIVAGPD
+492 TVSLEEKRIIAGPD

-511 FVYVKEAEPLLKSI
+511 FVYVKEAEPLLKSV
-525 ANIFVDEIMTALSV
+525 ASIFIDEVTTALSV
-539 DKTDFEEVKTN
+539 NNTNFEEIKAN

-555 HRFIKREN
+555 RRFIKREN
-563 GREPMIIPIVVV
+563 GREPMIIPIIVTR
-575 KD
+575 

>member
-1 MSLVSIHSNERRK
+1 
-14 MEDIIKVC
+14 MEDIIKVS

-45 LDAGLAL
+45 IDAGLAL

-62 LLANAA
+62 LLANAQ
-68 YIINNKDRVRAYIM
+68 YLINNKDRVKAYIM

-117 FNFNK
+117 FNFNTLR
-122 INMPLDFHVIPPS
+122 IPLDFKVIPPTS
-135 CELVIAGRKFHFFQT
+135 ALEIAGRKFHFFQT

-181 KNPAYIFDLKA
+181 KIPAYIFDMKA
-192 LSVLSEKPTF
+192 LSVLSERPTF

-208 KGATGEGYCAP
+208 KGANHEGYCSP
-219 RHRVTPLIEK
+219 HHRVTPLIEK
-229 YFKNANKRIF
+229 YFSNANKRIF
-239 IDCFWQNFIRIS
+239 IDCFWQNFFRIS

-270 TRQIMKMLMEFD
+270 TRTIMKMLMEFN
-282 PNRIPQSLIV
+282 PSRIPVDIIV
-292 NKEDLLRVREQELV
+292 GKEDLLRVREQELV
-306 ILMLGEG
+306 ILMLGKG
-313 EELYQELIKIADG
+313 EELYQELIRVVDG
-326 TNEDKRIRLNKRD
+326 TNEDKRIRLTKRD
-339 IFINAA
+339 IFINAG
-345 LATPTLET
+345 LPTPTLET

-364 TGCEVVWIKK
+364 TGAEVVWIKK

-435 QLCFNEMGRPS
+435 QLCFNELGRPS
-446 IVPNNPAIMPTH
+446 ILPNNPAIMPTH
-458 PILVDGRGVST
+458 PILVDGSGVST
-469 SVSEN
+469 NVAEN
-474 IIADRRQLSVD
+474 IVNDRRQLSVD
-485 GVVVIAL
+485 GVVVIAV
-492 TVSLSEKRIVAGPD
+492 TVSLEEKRIIAGPD

-511 FVYVKEAEPLLKSI
+511 FVYVKEAEPLLKSV
-525 ANIFVDEIMTALSV
+525 ANIFVDEVTTALSV
-539 DKTDFEEVKTN
+539 NNTDFEEIKAN

-555 HRFIKREN
+555 RRFIKREN
-563 GREPMIIPIVVV
+563 GREPMIIPIIVTR
-575 KD
+575 

>member
-1 MSLVSIHSNERRK
+1 
-14 MEDIIKVC
+14 MEDIIKVS

-45 LDAGLAL
+45 IDAGLAL

-62 LLANAA
+62 LLANAQ
-68 YIINNKDRVRAYIM
+68 YLINNKDRVKAYIM

-117 FNFNK
+117 FNFNTLR
-122 INMPLDFHVIPPS
+122 IPLEFKVIPPTS
-135 CELVIAGRKFHFFQT
+135 TLEIAGRKFHFFQT

-181 KNPAYIFDLKA
+181 KIPGYIFDMKA
-192 LSVLSEKPTF
+192 LSVLSERPTF

-208 KGATGEGYCAP
+208 KGANHEGYCSP
-219 RHRVTPLIEK
+219 HHRVTPLIEK
-229 YFKNANKRIF
+229 YFSNANKRIF
-239 IDCFWQNFIRIS
+239 IDCFWQNFFRIS

-270 TRQIMKMLMEFD
+270 TRTIMKMLMEFN
-282 PNRIPQSLIV
+282 PSRIPMDIIV
-292 NKEDLLRVREQELV
+292 GKEDLLRVREQELV
-306 ILMLGEG
+306 ILMLGKG
-313 EELYQELIKIADG
+313 EELYQELIRVVDG
-326 TNEDKRIRLNKRD
+326 TNEDKRIRLTKRD

-345 LATPTLET
+345 LPTPTLET

-364 TGCEVVWIKK
+364 TGAEVVWIKK

-435 QLCFNEMGRPS
+435 QLCFNELGRPS
-446 IVPNNPAIMPTH
+446 ILPNNPAIMPTH
-458 PILVDGRGVST
+458 PILVDGSGVST
-469 SVSEN
+469 NVAEN
-474 IIADRRQLSVD
+474 IVNDRRQLSVD
-485 GVVVIAL
+485 GVVVIAV
-492 TVSLSEKRIVAGPD
+492 TVSLEEKRIIAGPD

-511 FVYVKEAEPLLKSI
+511 FVYVKETEPLLKSV
-525 ANIFVDEIMTALSV
+525 ANIFVDEVTTALSV
-539 DKTDFEEVKTN
+539 NNTNFEEIKVN

-555 HRFIKREN
+555 RRFIKREN
-563 GREPMIIPIVVV
+563 GREPMIIPIIVAR
-575 KD
+575 

>member
-1 MSLVSIHSNERRK
+1 

-39 NNDIFV
+39 NNDLFV

-62 LLANAA
+62 LLANAQ
-68 YIINNKDRVRAYIM
+68 YIINNKDRLKAYII

-122 INMPLDFHVIPPS
+122 IQLPLNFQVIPPT
-135 CELVIAGRKFHFFQT
+135 CEIVIAGRKFHFFQT

-157 FGVAIETSK
+157 FGVAIETSR

-192 LSVLSEKPTF
+192 LSMLSEKPTF

-208 KGATGEGYCAP
+208 KGATGEGYCSP
-219 RHRVTPLIEK
+219 HHRIYNLVEK
-229 YFKNANKRIF
+229 YFKNGNRRIF
-239 IDCFWQNFIRIS
+239 IDCFWQNFFRIS

-256 CIENNKKIFFYNDF
+256 CIENNKKIYFYNDF
-270 TRQIMKMLMEFD
+270 TAHIMKGLMEFD
-282 PNRIPQSLIV
+282 EKRIPASMII

-306 ILMLGEG
+306 ILMLGDG
-313 EELYQELIKIADG
+313 EELYQELIKIVDG
-326 TNEDKRIRLNKRD
+326 SNEDKRIRLNKRD

-364 TGCEVVWIKK
+364 TGSEVVWLKK

-390 LSVLKPRYYLPVRGN
+390 LSVLKPKYYLPVRGN
-405 FINLMANA
+405 FVNLMANA
-413 KLALSMGIG
+413 RLALSMGIG

-446 IVPNNPAIMPTH
+446 ILPNNPSIMPTH
-458 PILVDGRGVST
+458 PILVDGRGLST

-474 IIADRRQLSVD
+474 IVSDRRQLSVD

-492 TVSLSEKRIVAGPD
+492 TVSLSEKRVIAGPD

-525 ANIFVDEIMTALSV
+525 ASIFVEEITLALSL
-539 DKTDFEEVKTN
+539 DKQDFEEAKET

-555 HRFIKREN
+555 RRFIKREN
-563 GREPMIIPIVVV
+563 GRDPMIIPIVVV
-575 KD
+575 KE

>member
-1 MSLVSIHSNERRK
+1 

-39 NNDIFV
+39 NKDIFV

-62 LLANAA
+62 LLANAQ
-68 YIINNKDRVRAYIM
+68 YIINNKDRVKAYIM

-117 FNFNK
+117 FNFNTLR
-122 INMPLDFHVIPPS
+122 IPLEFKVIPPTS
-135 CELVIAGRKFHFFQT
+135 ALEIAGRKFHFFQT

-181 KNPAYIFDLKA
+181 KTPAYIFDMKA
-192 LSVLSEKPTF
+192 LSVLSERPTF

-208 KGATGEGYCAP
+208 KGANHEGYCSP
-219 RHRVTPLIEK
+219 HHRVTPLIEK
-229 YFKNANKRIF
+229 YFSNANKRIF
-239 IDCFWQNFIRIS
+239 IDCFWQNFFRIS

-270 TRQIMKMLMEFD
+270 TRTIMKMLMEFN
-282 PNRIPQSLIV
+282 PSRIPMDMIV
-292 NKEDLLRVREQELV
+292 SKEDLLRVREQELV
-306 ILMLGEG
+306 ILMLGKG
-313 EELYQELIKIADG
+313 EELYQELIRVVDG
-326 TNEDKRIRLNKRD
+326 TNEDKRIRLTKRD
-339 IFINAA
+339 IFINAG
-345 LATPTLET
+345 LPTPTLET

-364 TGCEVVWIKK
+364 TGAEVVWIKK

-435 QLCFNEMGRPS
+435 QLCFNELGRPS
-446 IVPNNPAIMPTH
+446 ILPNNPAIMPTH
-458 PILVDGRGVST
+458 PILVDGSGVST
-469 SVSEN
+469 NVAEN
-474 IIADRRQLSVD
+474 IVNDRRQLSVD
-485 GVVVIAL
+485 GVVVIAV
-492 TVSLSEKRIVAGPD
+492 TVSIEEKRIIAGPD

-511 FVYVKEAEPLLKSI
+511 FVYVKEAEPLLKSV
-525 ANIFVDEIMTALSV
+525 ANIFVDEVTTALSV
-539 DKTDFEEVKTN
+539 NNTDFEEIKAN

-555 HRFIKREN
+555 RRFIKREN
-563 GREPMIIPIVVV
+563 GREPMIIPIIVTR
-575 KD
+575 

>member
-1 MSLVSIHSNERRK
+1 
-14 MEDIIKVC
+14 MEDIIKVS

-57 PGVDY
+57 PGVDF
-62 LLANAA
+62 LLTNAH
-68 YIINNKDRVRAYIM
+68 YIIANKDRLKGYII

-105 CTRFTKHVIETQ
+105 CTRFTKHIIETQ

-122 INMPLDFHVIPPS
+122 LQGTLDFRVIPPTCRLEIS
-135 CELVIAGRKFHFFQT
+135 GRIFHFFQT

-192 LSVLSEKPTF
+192 LAELSEKPTF

-208 KGATGEGYCAP
+208 KGANYEGYCAP

-229 YFKNANKRIF
+229 YFKSGNRRIF
-239 IDCFWQNFIRIS
+239 IDCFWQNSIRIS

-256 CIENNKKIFFYNDF
+256 CIENNKKIYFYNDF
-270 TRQIMKMLMEFD
+270 TRHIMRGLMEFD
-282 PNRIPQSLIV
+282 SKRIPPAMIIE
-292 NKEDLLRVREQELV
+292 KEDLLRVREQELV
-306 ILMLGEG
+306 ILMLGDG
-313 EELYQELIKIADG
+313 EELYQELIKLGDG

-345 LATPTLET
+345 LATPTLES
-353 IATRSIDYLYR
+353 IATRSVDNLYR
-364 TGCEVVWIKK
+364 TGSEVVWLKK
-374 NQITAMHPR
+374 NQITAMHAR

-390 LSVLKPRYYLPVRGN
+390 LSVLKPKYYLPVRGN

-413 KLALSMGIG
+413 RLALSMGIG

-435 QLCFNEMGRPS
+435 QLAFNELGRPS
-446 IVPNNPAIMPTH
+446 IIPNNPSLMPTH

-474 IIADRRQLSVD
+474 IVADRRQLSVD

-492 TVSLSEKRIVAGPD
+492 TVSLNENRITAGPD

-525 ANIFVDEIMTALSV
+525 ANIFVEEITLALSLG
-539 DKTDFEEVKTN
+539 KTDFEEAKTT

-555 HRFIKREN
+555 RRFIKREN
-563 GREPMIIPIVVV
+563 GRDPMIIPIIVV

>member
-1 MSLVSIHSNERRK
+1 

-39 NNDIFV
+39 NNDLFV

-62 LLANAA
+62 LLANAQ
-68 YIINNKDRVRAYIM
+68 YIINNKDRLKAYII

-97 DDAPAPII
+97 DDAPAPIY
-105 CTRFTKHVIETQ
+105 CTSFTRHVIETQ
-117 FNFNK
+117 FIFNK
-122 INMPLDFHVIPPS
+122 IKGQLDFRVIPPS
-135 CELVIAGRKFHFFQT
+135 CSQVIAGRNFHFFQT

-166 GNIVYTSDFIVDYSV
+166 GNIVYTSDFIIDYSV
-181 KNPAYIFDLKA
+181 RNPAYIFDFKA
-192 LSVLSEKPTF
+192 LAELSEKPTF
-202 LLMSES
+202 LLMSDS
-208 KGATGEGYCAP
+208 KGATNEGYCAP
-219 RHRVTPLIEK
+219 RHRIYNLVEK
-229 YFKNANKRIF
+229 YFKNGNRRIF
-239 IDCFWQNFIRIS
+239 IDCFWQNFYRIS

-256 CIENNKKIFFYNDF
+256 CIENNKKIYFYNDF
-270 TRQIMKMLMEFD
+270 TDHIMRGLMAYD
-282 PNRIPQSLIV
+282 NKRIPPSVIV

-306 ILMLGEG
+306 ILMLGDG
-313 EELYQELIKIADG
+313 EELFQELIKIVDG

-364 TGCEVVWIKK
+364 TGSEVVWLKK
-374 NQITAMHPR
+374 NQIIAMHPR

-390 LSVLKPRYYLPVRGN
+390 LSVLKPKFYLPVRGN
-405 FINLMANA
+405 FVNLMANA

-422 LNHTNVFILDNGM
+422 LNHTNVFILENGM
-435 QLCFNEMGRPS
+435 QLCFNETARPI
-446 IVPNNPAIMPTH
+446 IVPNNPALMPTH
-458 PILVDGRGVST
+458 PILVDGRGLST

-474 IIADRRQLSVD
+474 IVADRRQLSVD

-492 TVSLSEKRIVAGPD
+492 TISLSEKRVIAGPD

-525 ANIFVDEIMTALSV
+525 ASIFVDEIMTALSLGHQ
-539 DKTDFEEVKTN
+539 DFEEAKSN

-555 HRFIKREN
+555 RRFIKREN
-563 GREPMIIPIVVV
+563 GREPMIIPLVVV
-575 KD
+575 KE

>member
-1 MSLVSIHSNERRK
+1 

-39 NNDIFV
+39 NNDLFV

-57 PGVDY
+57 PGVDF
-62 LLANAA
+62 LLANAK
-68 YIINNKDRVRAYIM
+68 YIIDNKDRLRAYIM

-97 DDAPAPII
+97 DDAPAPIY

-117 FNFNK
+117 FNFNRIK
-122 INMPLDFHVIPPS
+122 SELDFKVIPPS
-135 CELVIAGRKFHFFQT
+135 CSLEIAGRKFNFFQT

-192 LSVLSEKPTF
+192 LAELSEKPTF

-208 KGATGEGYCAP
+208 KGANHEGYCAP

-229 YFKNANKRIF
+229 YFKANRRIF

-256 CIENNKKIFFYNDF
+256 CIENNKKLFFYNDF
-270 TRQIMKMLMEFD
+270 TTHIMKGLMEFD
-282 PNRIPQSLIV
+282 TRRIPSSIIV

-306 ILMLGEG
+306 ILMLGDG
-313 EELYQELIKIADG
+313 EELYHELIKIADG

-364 TGCEVVWIKK
+364 TGADVVWLKK

-390 LSVLKPRYYLPVRGN
+390 LSVLKPRFYLPVRGN

-435 QLCFNEMGRPS
+435 QLCFNEAGRPS
-446 IVPNNPAIMPTH
+446 IVPNNPALMPTH

-474 IIADRRQLSVD
+474 IVADRRQLSVD

-525 ANIFVDEIMTALSV
+525 ANIFIEEITLALSLE
-539 DKTDFEEVKTN
+539 KNDFEEAKSS

-555 HRFIKREN
+555 RRFIKREN
-563 GREPMIIPIVVV
+563 GREPMIIPIIVV
-575 KD
+575 KE

>member
-1 MSLVSIHSNERRK
+1 
-14 MEDIIKVC
+14 MEDIIKVS

-45 LDAGLAL
+45 LDAGLSL

-57 PGVDY
+57 PGVDF
-62 LLANAA
+62 LLTNAHYIIENKNRLKA
-68 YIINNKDRVRAYIM
+68 YII

-97 DDAPAPII
+97 DDAPAPIV
-105 CTRFTKHVIETQ
+105 CTRFTKHIIETQ

-122 INMPLDFHVIPPS
+122 LQGTLDFRVIPPTCTLTIS
-135 CELVIAGRKFHFFQT
+135 GRVFNFFQT
-150 SHNAAYS
+150 SHNAAYT
-157 FGVAIETSK
+157 FGVSIETTK

-192 LSVLSEKPTF
+192 LAELSEKPTF

-208 KGATGEGYCAP
+208 KGANYEGYCAP

-239 IDCFWQNFIRIS
+239 IDCFWQNSIRIS
-251 EIIDL
+251 EIVDL
-256 CIENNKKIFFYNDF
+256 CIENNKKLYFYNDF
-270 TRQIMKMLMEFD
+270 TNHIMRGLMAFD
-282 PNRIPQSLIV
+282 DKRIPPSIV
-292 NKEDLLRVREQELV
+292 IGKEDLLRVREQELV
-306 ILMLGEG
+306 ILMLGDG
-313 EELYQELIKIADG
+313 EELYQELIKIANG

-345 LATPTLET
+345 LPTPTLET
-353 IATRSIDYLYR
+353 VATRGVDSLYR
-364 TGCEVVWIKK
+364 TGSEVVWLKK
-374 NQITAMHPR
+374 NQITAMHAR

-390 LSVLKPRYYLPVRGN
+390 LSVLKPKYYLPVRGN

-435 QLCFNEMGRPS
+435 QLCFNELGRPS

-474 IIADRRQLSVD
+474 IVADRRQLSVD

-492 TVSLSEKRIVAGPD
+492 TVSLGEKRIIAGPD

-525 ANIFVDEIMTALSV
+525 ANIFVEEITLALSL
-539 DKTDFEEVKTN
+539 DKKDFEEAKSN

-555 HRFIKREN
+555 RRFIKREN
-563 GREPMIIPIVVV
+563 GREPMIIPLIVV
-575 KD
+575 KE

>member
-1 MSLVSIHSNERRK
+1 
-14 MEDIIKVC
+14 MEDIIKVS

-45 LDAGLAL
+45 IDAGLAL

-62 LLANAA
+62 LLANAQ
-68 YIINNKDRVRAYIM
+68 YLISNKDRIRAYIM

-97 DDAPAPII
+97 DDAPAPIY

-117 FNFNK
+117 FNFNELR
-122 INMPLDFHVIPPS
+122 IPLDFEVVPPTS
-135 CELVIAGRKFHFFQT
+135 SQKIAGRNVHFFQT

-157 FGVAIETSK
+157 FGVAIETTK
-166 GNIVYTSDFIVDYSV
+166 GNIVFTSDFIVDYSV
-181 KNPAYIFDLKA
+181 KTPAYIFDMKA
-192 LSVLSEKPTF
+192 LSILSEKPTF

-208 KGATGEGYCAP
+208 KGANYEGYCSP
-219 RHRVTPLIEK
+219 RHHVIPLIER
-229 YFKNANKRIF
+229 YFKTNRRIF
-239 IDCFWQNFIRIS
+239 INCFWQNFFRIS

-256 CIENNKKIFFYNDF
+256 CIENNKKLFFYNDF
-270 TRQIMKMLMEFD
+270 TRQIMKMLMDFN
-282 PNRIPQSLIV
+282 PTRIPSSIIV

-306 ILMLGEG
+306 ILMLGRG
-313 EELYQELIKIADG
+313 EEIYKELVNIADG
-326 TNEDKRIRLNKRD
+326 TGEDKRVRLNHRD

-345 LATPTLET
+345 LPTPTLET

-364 TGCEVVWIKK
+364 TGADVVWIKK

-405 FINLMANA
+405 YINLMANA

-435 QLCFNEMGRPS
+435 QLCFNELGRPS
-446 IVPNNPAIMPTH
+446 ILPNNPAIMPTH
-458 PILVDGRGVST
+458 PILVDGSGVST
-469 SVSEN
+469 NVAEN
-474 IIADRRQLSVD
+474 IVNDRRQLSVD
-485 GVVVIAL
+485 GVVVIAV
-492 TVSLSEKRIVAGPD
+492 TVNVEEKRIIAGPD

-525 ANIFVDEIMTALSV
+525 ANIFVDEVTTALSV
-539 DKTDFEEVKTN
+539 NNIDFENIKAT

-555 HRFIKREN
+555 RRFIKREN
-563 GREPMIIPIVVV
+563 GREPMIIPIIVT
-575 KD
+575 K

>member
-1 MSLVSIHSNERRK
+1 

-45 LDAGLAL
+45 LDAGLSL

-57 PGVDY
+57 PGVDF
-62 LLANAA
+62 LLTNAHYIIANKDRLKA
-68 YIINNKDRVRAYIM
+68 YII

-105 CTRFTKHVIETQ
+105 CTRFTKHIIETQ

-122 INMPLDFHVIPPS
+122 LQGQLDFRVIPPTTTL
-135 CELVIAGRKFHFFQT
+135 EIAGRVFHFFQT

-192 LSVLSEKPTF
+192 LAELSEKPTF

-208 KGATGEGYCAP
+208 KGANYEGYCAP

-229 YFKNANKRIF
+229 YFKSANRRIF
-239 IDCFWQNFIRIS
+239 IDCFWQNSIRIS
-251 EIIDL
+251 EIVDL
-256 CIENNKKIFFYNDF
+256 CIENNKKIYFYNEF
-270 TRQIMKMLMEFD
+270 TDHIMRGLMEFD
-282 PNRIPQSLIV
+282 NKRIPPSIII

-306 ILMLGEG
+306 ILMLGDG
-313 EELYQELIKIADG
+313 EELYQELIKISEG

-353 IATRSIDYLYR
+353 IATRSVDNLYR
-364 TGCEVVWIKK
+364 TGSDVIWLKK
-374 NQITAMHPR
+374 NQITAMHAR

-390 LSVLKPRYYLPVRGN
+390 LSVLKPKYYLPVRGN

-435 QLCFNEMGRPS
+435 QLCFNELGRPS
-446 IVPNNPAIMPTH
+446 IIPNNPALMPTH

-474 IIADRRQLSVD
+474 IVADRRQLSID

-492 TVSLSEKRIVAGPD
+492 TVSLSEKRILAGPD

-525 ANIFVDEIMTALSV
+525 ANIFVEEITLALSLN
-539 DKTDFEEVKTN
+539 KEDFEEAKSN

-555 HRFIKREN
+555 RRFIKREN
-563 GREPMIIPIVVV
+563 GREPMIIPIIVT
-575 KD
+575 K